1 MKGVIQSQRSR
12 TDRVY
17 SVVGI
22 EIYMYTYLFQL
33 WKSVFMCQGNIRFAN
48 FSPLFDLSPASHK
61 RDIGKQC
68 RPRSDAAEAPIVTEN
83 NKIWAAHDRT
93 YNRTCVTSK
102 DQPVHPPS
110 MANVFVPFFD
120 SPEALEG

>member
-33 WKSVFMCQGNIRFAN
+33 WKSVFMCQGNIRIAN
-48 FSPLFDLSPASHK
+48 FSPLSDLSLASHK

-93 YNRTCVTSK
+93 YKGPVWPAKTSLYIHLVWQMFSSLFSIARK
-102 DQPVHPPS
+102 
-110 MANVFVPFFD
+110 
-120 SPEALEG
+120 L